1 MSVNRLTQPR
11 VRLTLV
17 CAGAMA
23 LATLGF
29 GVASAK
35 AAPDLIDDQL
45 AIPAPISSPT
55 PLGTPNALSVP
66 GALGTPNALSVPG
79 ALGTPNALGVPGALG
94 APNALS
100 VPGAL
105 GAPNALGVP
114 GSAVGGSS
122 AGVNA
127 ANSFLQALN
136 GMLNR
141 VVPGVGSIMPTDV
154 TALTPPGA
162 PMSAGPAL
170 ETPPAPATPPA
181 LVPQTLAGAR
191 SFH

>member
-29 GVASAK
+29 SVASAK

-55 PLGTPNALSVP
+55 PLGTPNAL
-66 GALGTPNALSVPG
+66 GVPG

-154 TALTPPGA
+154 SALTPPGA

>member
-1 MSVNRLTQPR
+1 MSVNRFAQPR

-17 CAGAMA
+17 CAGAMT

-35 AAPDLIDDQL
+35 AAPTLVDDPMP
-45 AIPAPISSPT
+45 IPA
-55 PLGTPNALSVP
+55 PLGTPAPV
-66 GALGTPNALSVPG
+66 
-79 ALGTPNALGVPGALG
+79 G
-94 APNALS
+94 APSPLGM
-100 VPGAL
+100 PGPA
-105 GAPNALGVP
+105 A
-114 GSAVGGSS
+114 GSS
-122 AGVNA
+122 AAGVNA
-127 ANSFLQALN
+127 ANSFLQVLN
-136 GMLNR
+136 GMLNK

-154 TALTPPGA
+154 SSLTPPGA

-191 SFH
+191 TFH

>member
-1 MSVNRLTQPR
+1 LSVNRLTQPR

-66 GALGTPNALSVPG
+66 GALG
-79 ALGTPNALGVPGALG
+79 

-154 TALTPPGA
+154 SALTPPGA

>member
-1 MSVNRLTQPR
+1 MSVNRLAQPR
-11 VRLTLV
+11 ARLTLV
-17 CAGAMA
+17 CAGAMT

-35 AAPDLIDDQL
+35 AAPALIDD
-45 AIPAPISSPT
+45 PMPMPVGSPT
-55 PLGTPNALSVP
+55 MP
-66 GALGTPNALSVPG
+66 GLPG
-79 ALGTPNALGVPGALG
+79 PAAG
-94 APNALS
+94 
-100 VPGAL
+100 
-105 GAPNALGVP
+105 
-114 GSAVGGSS
+114 GSA
-122 AGVNA
+122 AGMNA

-154 TALTPPGA
+154 SSLTPPGA
-162 PMSAGPAL
+162 PMSGAPAL
-170 ETPPAPATPPA
+170 ETPPAPPA

>member
-1 MSVNRLTQPR
+1 M
-11 VRLTLV
+11 

-35 AAPDLIDDQL
+35 AAPALIDDQMP
-45 AIPAPISSPT
+45 IPAPISSPA
-55 PLGTPNALSVP
+55 PLGAPSP
-66 GALGTPNALSVPG
+66 
-79 ALGTPNALGVPGALG
+79 LGVPGALG
-94 APNALS
+94 APS
-100 VPGAL
+100 P
-105 GAPNALGVP
+105 LGVP

-154 TALTPPGA
+154 SALTPPGA

-191 SFH
+191 NFSVH

>member
-1 MSVNRLTQPR
+1 MSVNRFAQPR

-17 CAGAMA
+17 CAGAMT

-35 AAPDLIDDQL
+35 AAPTLVDDPMP
-45 AIPAPISSPT
+45 IPAPLGTPAPVGAPSPLGVPT
-55 PLGTPNALSVP
+55 PLGTPTP
-66 GALGTPNALSVPG
+66 LGM
-79 ALGTPNALGVPGALG
+79 
-94 APNALS
+94 
-100 VPGAL
+100 
-105 GAPNALGVP
+105 P
-114 GSAVGGSS
+114 GSAAGSS
-122 AGVNA
+122 AAGVNA
-127 ANSFLQALN
+127 ANSFLQVLN
-136 GMLNR
+136 GMLNK

-154 TALTPPGA
+154 SSLTPPGA

-191 SFH
+191 TFH

>member
-1 MSVNRLTQPR
+1 MFVNRFAQPR

-17 CAGAMA
+17 CAGAMT

-35 AAPDLIDDQL
+35 AAPMLVDDPMP
-45 AIPAPISSPT
+45 IPAPLGTPAPVGAPSPLGVPT
-55 PLGTPNALSVP
+55 PLGAPTPLGMP
-66 GALGTPNALSVPG
+66 GPAA
-79 ALGTPNALGVPGALG
+79 
-94 APNALS
+94 
-100 VPGAL
+100 
-105 GAPNALGVP
+105 
-114 GSAVGGSS
+114 GSS
-122 AGVNA
+122 AAGVNA
-127 ANSFLQALN
+127 ANSFLQVLN
-136 GMLNR
+136 GMLNK

-154 TALTPPGA
+154 SSLTPPGA

-191 SFH
+191 TFH

>member
-35 AAPDLIDDQL
+35 AAPALIDDQMP
-45 AIPAPISSPT
+45 IPAPISSPA
-55 PLGTPNALSVP
+55 PLGAPSP
-66 GALGTPNALSVPG
+66 
-79 ALGTPNALGVPGALG
+79 LGVPGALG
-94 APNALS
+94 APSPLG

-105 GAPNALGVP
+105 GAPSPLGVP

-154 TALTPPGA
+154 SALTPPGA

-191 SFH
+191 NFSVH